1 MIIKFLNTITHEEY
15 PCELPDSM
23 VENIDHTFAYI
34 NDTIYGFFSTIP
46 EELKDQEECKKEV
59 KDKLFP
65 VLRFSYFNYKL
76 PIDIPSNFD
85 EKFDQVLDN
94 LLQKKYPEIYQR
106 IERNKNN
113 FYGECRALF
122 LAYVFD
128 NVQKEEK
135 ALKSHRKDECF
146 CKDYALRII
155 DMFKNL
161 SLDEIPS
168 IEIFSATLSKLD
180 QEMLIDDRRKA
191 GYRLILAGL
200 ANTISK
206 LTSIFI
212 TNPGEKPINLVNA
225 FREAVTTPGEIAAG
239 VNGTNNS
246 DKTNYIEKIK
256 VIIDESIQYFE
267 KILTDI
273 DTAIET
279 IKKVDSCKSI
289 AYLKMEQQFVS
300 AFIDATMSFL
310 NKYKEESDE
319 KTKAGIIASYG
330 KVSTEF
336 TSAIDTLLVSF
347 DCTPNDDNPLQD
359 NVVAIWKMIGDAIE
373 TKSPT
378 WYFELTKQFMD
389 NWNSLFGSL
398 EPETKPDEEK
408 KES

>member
-15 PCELPDSM
+15 QCELPDSM

-65 VLRFSYFNYKL
+65 VLRFSYFNYKT
-76 PIDIPSNFD
+76 PIDVPSNFD
-85 EKFDQVLDN
+85 TKFNQVLDN
-94 LLQKKYPEIYQR
+94 LLQKNYPEIYQR
-106 IERNKNN
+106 IEKNKDN
-113 FYGECRALF
+113 FYSECRALF

-128 NVQKEEK
+128 NVEKEKKTAEIQ
-135 ALKSHRKDECF
+135 RKDECF

-168 IEIFSATLSKLD
+168 IETFSSTLSKID
-180 QEMLIDDRRKA
+180 QEMLLDDRRRA
-191 GYRLILAGL
+191 GYRLLLTGL
-200 ANTISK
+200 ADAISK
-206 LTSIFI
+206 LNSVFI
-212 TNPGEKPINLVNA
+212 TKPGETSINLVKVFKEN
-225 FREAVTTPGEIAAG
+225 I
-239 VNGTNNS
+239 NNP
-246 DKTNYIEKIK
+246 DRATYIEKIK
-256 VIIDESIQYFE
+256 VIINEAIQYFE
-267 KILTDI
+267 KILTDTNVAI
-273 DTAIET
+273 DT

-300 AFIDATMSFL
+300 AFVSSTMSFL
-310 NKYKEESDE
+310 NKYKEEQDE
-319 KTKAGIIASYG
+319 KNKANIIASYG
-330 KVSTEF
+330 RVATEF
-336 TSAIDTLLVSF
+336 TIAIDTLIVSF

-359 NVVAIWKMIGDAIE
+359 NVITVWKMIEDQLE
-373 TKSPT
+373 SKSPT

-389 NWNSLFGSL
+389 NWNSLFGAL
-398 EPETKPDEEK
+398 EPETKPSDEK

>member
-1 MIIKFLNTITHEEY
+1 MLIKFLNTVTHEEY

-34 NDTIYGFFSTIP
+34 NDTIYGFFSTMP

-65 VLRFSYFNYKL
+65 VLRFSYFNYKG
-76 PIDIPSNFD
+76 PVDIPSNFD
-85 EKFDQVLDN
+85 EKFNQTLDN

-106 IERNKNN
+106 IEKNKDN
-113 FYGECRALF
+113 FYGDCRALF

-128 NVQKEEK
+128 NVEKEKK
-135 ALKSHRKDECF
+135 ALEMQRKDECF

-161 SLDEIPS
+161 SLNEVPS
-168 IEIFSATLSKLD
+168 IEVFSATLSKID
-180 QEMLIDDRRKA
+180 QEMLVDTRRRS
-191 GYRLILAGL
+191 GYRLLLTGL
-200 ANTISK
+200 ADTVSK
-206 LTSIFI
+206 LTSVFI
-212 TNPGEKPINLVNA
+212 TKPGEKPIDLVNA
-225 FREAVTTPGEIAAG
+225 FREAVATPGAIAAG
-239 VNGTNNS
+239 CNDVDNP
-246 DKTNYIEKIK
+246 DRANYVEKIK
-256 VIIDESIQYFE
+256 VIINEAIQYFE

-310 NKYKEESDE
+310 NKYKDE
-319 KTKAGIIASYG
+319 PDENKKAGIIVAYNT
-330 KVSTEF
+330 VATEF
-336 TSAIDTLLVSF
+336 HTAIDTLLVSF

-359 NVVAIWKMIGDAIE
+359 NVIAVWKMIEDQLASQ
-373 TKSPT
+373 SPT

-389 NWNSLFGSL
+389 NWNSLFGAL
-398 EPETKPDEEK
+398 EPETKPSEEK